1 MNNKLK
7 ARRNKML
14 QKLAD
19 FMYVMLQ
26 IAIEIGHDE
35 AFEFWMWKAL
45 SLDYW
50 CLKHDISLD

>member
-1 MNNKLK
+1 
-7 ARRNKML
+7 ML